1 MTETSYELVMMRGPS
16 TGAVYALSESSLIV
30 GRDPLSNIVVN
41 DPEVSRQHTLLIS
54 SSSGEFR
61 VQDLGSTNGT
71 FIDGKRLGS
80 KPEILRPSN
89 SITMG
94 GAVTFVFRERSNIE
108 QREFGE
114 ASDPAQ
120 IDRSEASSGVKLE
133 SEELSRSAKKVGQS
147 DSPKGTGV
155 REPGIPVEQPVRE
168 KVQARPSYQQQQP
181 VILQTAVDIQEP
193 GKVGTDEPRETLPN
207 LVLGMAMLILCSC
220 VTVSI
225 FLAYL
230 GGDWL
235 LRQIGLV
242 P

>member
-1 MTETSYELVMMRGPS
+1 MTETSYELVMVRGPS
-16 TGAVYALSESSLIV
+16 PGAIYALSERSLIV

-54 SSSGEFR
+54 SSSGDFR
-61 VQDLGSTNGT
+61 IQDLGSTNGT

-89 SITMG
+89 RITMG

-108 QREFGE
+108 QRESGE

-133 SEELSRSAKKVGQS
+133 NENLPKSAQQVVQS
-147 DSPKGTGV
+147 DSPEETGV
-155 REPGIPVEQPVRE
+155 REPGVPIEQPVRE
-168 KVQARPSYQQQQP
+168 NVQARPSNQQQQP
-181 VILQTAVDIQEP
+181 VILQTAGDMQEP
-193 GKVGTDEPRETLPN
+193 GKVETNEPGETSPN
-207 LVLGMAMLILCSC
+207 LVLGVAILILCGC
-220 VTVSI
+220 VSI
-225 FLAYL
+225 SVFLAYL